1 MSDIVADKRRGQRS
15 LAKKS
20 RRSRHYEKQFI
31 RNMVMRTSQNKY
43 AGSLD
48 TTGELEINIS
58 DSQYTCLILN
68 KVQEK
73 VDRGDLVVLPT

>member
-1 MSDIVADKRRGQRS
+1 MKVLITKGTISRKHGKYGEDIGFTVLYPG
-15 LAKKS
+15 
-20 RRSRHYEKQFI
+20 E
-31 RNMVMRTSQNKY
+31 Y

-58 DSQYTCLILN
+58 DGKYTYLTLN

-73 VDRGDLVVLPT
+73 LERGDLVVLPA

>member
-1 MSDIVADKRRGQRS
+1 MKVLVTKGTISRKHGKHGEDIGFTI
-15 LAKKS
+15 LFPG
-20 RRSRHYEKQFI
+20 E
-31 RNMVMRTSQNKY
+31 Y

-58 DSQYTCLILN
+58 DGKYAYLTLN

-73 VDRGDLVVLPT
+73 LECGDLVVLSA